1 MPMCLFDGRIYK
13 TASNMGASWRAID
26 WTTALLIAAD
36 WMTASEMTT
45 DRMVCDC
52 MAAVALSN

>member
-45 DRMVCDC
+45 DC
-52 MAAVALSN
+52 MAVVALSN